1 MRGQRIVSKISKFGN
16 FTINNKNADT
26 KEANSSSSRAP
37 LGQISLNAPPS
48 LVTTISSSSSND
60 KVPTKTI
67 VDDGEE
73 QLTSF
78 DKFSACDD
86 DDKQQ
91 KKQKQQKKLDKI
103 GGQSGDGDKVSI
115 KMGQNG
121 DGDKVS
127 TTIVGPTI
135 TTTTTLA
142 RGSSEAFEIYADDE
156 DEENVAN
163 AGENDDNGG
172 DDAGGWDKLTD
183 ENEDAVP
190 SSMSLLWLGK
200 ENIPPPFEKRDI
212 LLNFSSGTDNSS
224 TGAAT
229 ASSLNSSTS
238 STTTKT
244 SATDGDEQRRSKRIA
259 TTTTTTTTDSGKS
272 SGKSR
277 TTTTNT
283 TTTTSSST
291 SSSSKKLLVVDE
303 NAKTCGGGGG
313 GMGVTGADGRTDAD
327 GGGGA
332 EAAED
337 EYSSELSSDRYH
349 CPSEYMTALTHHS
362 LKLTTEQRNAI
373 AAAAAAGGKMG
384 FRHLKNPMYCAY
396 DADIYRWHLHRERA
410 QGRARN
416 YMPLQSDI
424 TEAMRSVLV
433 DWCVDVVTEF
443 ELCPATFFLTVSL
456 TDRTLSRVD
465 CPRDKLQ
472 LLGAAAVLTASK
484 MHEIFPPTIKDIVH
498 ATDDC
503 YTDAQVLRM
512 EKIILKATDFS
523 LGFPLADTFAEF
535 FDYFAPTPL
544 TDVQRHMMWYLLELS
559 TLHYSSVYRH
569 LPSRLAAAAFVIAA
583 ACHPTMMPTT
593 TTTTTKTPLGET
605 SAQQKQNVPV
615 AKQKHKNGDENATE
629 LAPPTSTSLA
639 SSATAEE
646 QQQKEK
652 EGPFTKWE
660 PMEQKTQILRKELTE
675 PVKTLLKIH
684 RQACASAP
692 DTKLKAVRKKF
703 SDARHDRVARMEL
716 PSAFASQ
723 IV

>member
-26 KEANSSSSRAP
+26 KEANSNSSRAP

-48 LVTTISSSSSND
+48 LVTTSSSND

-73 QLTSF
+73 KLTSF
-78 DKFSACDD
+78 DKFSAGDD

-91 KKQKQQKKLDKI
+91 KRQQQKKLDKI
-103 GGQSGDGDKVSI
+103 GGQSDDGDKVST

-121 DGDKVS
+121 GGKAS
-127 TTIVGPTI
+127 TTIVGPTVTTA
-135 TTTTTLA
+135 TTTVA
-142 RGSSEAFEIYADDE
+142 RSSSSEAFEIYAD
-156 DEENVAN
+156 EENVSKA
-163 AGENDDNGG
+163 AENDENDGGG

-183 ENEDAVP
+183 ENEHAVP

-229 ASSLNSSTS
+229 ASSLNSSNS
-238 STTTKT
+238 STK
-244 SATDGDEQRRSKRIA
+244 SRADDGDEQRKIKRTKTA
-259 TTTTTTTTDSGKS
+259 ETTTTTDSGKCS
-272 SGKSR
+272 SSKSR

-283 TTTTSSST
+283 TTTTTLSS
-291 SSSSKKLLVVDE
+291 SSSSKKFLVVDE
-303 NAKTCGGGGG
+303 NAKTCGGGIG
-313 GMGVTGADGRTDAD
+313 TGADGRTDAD
-327 GGGGA
+327 GGA
-332 EAAED
+332 EVAED

-373 AAAAAAGGKMG
+373 AAAAAAVGGKMG

-410 QGRARN
+410 QCRARN
-416 YMPLQSDI
+416 YIPLQSDI

-503 YTDAQVLRM
+503 YTDTQVLRM

-583 ACHPTMMPTT
+583 ACHPTTAPTT
-593 TTTTTKTPLGET
+593 TTATKTPLGET
-605 SAQQKQNVPV
+605 VAQQKQNVPV
-615 AKQKHKNGDENATE
+615 AKQKRKNGDENATE
-629 LAPPTSTSLA
+629 LAPPTSALLS

-652 EGPFTKWE
+652 EEPFKKWE
-660 PMEQKTQILRKELTE
+660 PMEQKTKILRTELTE

-684 RQACASAP
+684 RQACASTP

-716 PSAFASQ
+716 PRAFASQ
-723 IV
+723 IVCD

>member
-16 FTINNKNADT
+16 FTINNKNAET
-26 KEANSSSSRAP
+26 KEATSNSRAP

-48 LVTTISSSSSND
+48 LVTTISNSSND

-91 KKQKQQKKLDKI
+91 NKQKQQKKLDKV
-103 GGQSGDGDKVSI
+103 GGQI
-115 KMGQNG
+115 G

-127 TTIVGPTI
+127 TKMGQNGDDKVSTTFVGPTI
-135 TTTTTLA
+135 TTTTLA
-142 RGSSEAFEIYADDE
+142 RSSSEAFEIYADDE
-156 DEENVAN
+156 DEENVAK
-163 AGENDDNGG
+163 AGENDENEGGG

-200 ENIPPPFEKRDI
+200 ENIPPPFEKHEI

-229 ASSLNSSTS
+229 ASSLNSSNS
-238 STTTKT
+238 STTTTKT
-244 SATDGDEQRRSKRIA
+244 SANDGDGDEQRKIKRTKTMA

-272 SGKSR
+272 SSKSR
-277 TTTTNT
+277 TTTNT

-291 SSSSKKLLVVDE
+291 SSSKKLLVVDE
-303 NAKTCGGGGG
+303 NAKICGGGGI
-313 GMGVTGADGRTDAD
+313 GADGRTDAD

-332 EAAED
+332 EVAED

-535 FDYFAPTPL
+535 FDYFAPIPL
-544 TDVQRHMMWYLLELS
+544 TDVQRHLMWYLLELS

-583 ACHPTMMPTT
+583 ACHPTTVP

-605 SAQQKQNVPV
+605 SAQQKQNVPLLMI
-615 AKQKHKNGDENATE
+615 AEQKRKNGDENATE
-629 LAPPTSTSLA
+629 LAPS

-646 QQQKEK
+646 QQK
-652 EGPFTKWE
+652 EGPFKKWE